1 MCCALRGVC
10 GLVAGGPHLGTCM
23 PGSCRPPLTL
33 WRCVCVRVLACAC
46 LCACRPRRLLVF
58 VNPFGGSKRA
68 GQIWESVVRPVFDKA
83 GIRSAA
89 VHTKH
94 GGHARSLLTGE
105 GGWVGG

>member
-1 MCCALRGVC
+1 MCQVGAAPPHNLAVCARVGVPDC
-10 GLVAGGPHLGTCM
+10 C
-23 PGSCRPPLTL
+23 
-33 WRCVCVRVLACAC
+33 
-46 LCACRPRRLLVF
+46 CRPRRLLVF
-58 VNPFGGSKRA
+58 VNPFGGSRRA
-68 GQIWESVVRPVFDKA
+68 GQIWETVVRPVFDKA